1 MAESVET
8 LVLRAQRG
16 DRRALQLLL
25 ERYRPLLGR
34 AVGEVVRL
42 GGQAV
47 GPVDRADLF
56 QEGVRILIELIRAY
70 DPGRGVG
77 LSYYLQ
83 RNLRWRLYN
92 FLRRERWRLGREVPL
107 REGNAD
113 AVVDPAAEP
122 QAEGVSPRLER
133 ALKKLSRK
141 QRWVLFLTYWQDR
154 SVEEVARILK
164 VKPRAVWALRRR
176 AEDRLRSILDAPD
189 GP

>member
-1 MAESVET
+1 MAESVEA
-8 LVLRAQRG
+8 LVRLAQQG

-34 AVGEVVRL
+34 AVGEVGRL
-42 GGQAV
+42 AGRSA
-47 GPVDRADLF
+47 GPVERADLF

-77 LSYYLQ
+77 LNYYLQ
-83 RNLRWRLYN
+83 RHLRWRLYN

-107 REGNAD
+107 AEGDAD
-113 AVVDPAAEP
+113 LVDPAADP

-154 SVEEVARILK
+154 SVEEIARILK

-176 AEDRLRSILDAPD
+176 AEDRLRSVLDAPD